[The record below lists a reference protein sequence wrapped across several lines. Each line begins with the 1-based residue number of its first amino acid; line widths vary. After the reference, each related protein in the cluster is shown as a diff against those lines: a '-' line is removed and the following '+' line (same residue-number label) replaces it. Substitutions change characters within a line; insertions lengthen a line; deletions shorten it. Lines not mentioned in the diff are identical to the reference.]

1 MRRPGPHFGD
11 HPRVRSGV
19 FYFLILLLLLQ
30 LVIRGLPGLF
40 GWHEHQ
46 NLVKPDTLEQVV
58 LERLR
63 SELPKKGGW
72 TLRPIDPNK
81 MEDFKGYLLGIP
93 PQALDSLYAFRSR
106 GGVLYNLGQFGQ
118 VSGLP
123 DSVLRHLRPYFVF
136 PSSRQAVASKSRR
149 PSPAGKDLNSVT
161 ASELQFVS
169 GIGPVLSRRIVKF
182 RDALGGFLEASQLY
196 DVYGLE
202 PTIAR
207 RVMKTF
213 PLTSIPSVQRVS
225 INEGTVEEL
234 ASILYLT
241 REMAGAI
248 VARRKRQGPFQ
259 SLRELRE
266 IESIPEAKID
276 RIALYLEL

>member
-19 FYFLILLLLLQ
+19 FYFLLLLFLLQ
-30 LVIRGLPGLF
+30 LASWGVPRLF
-40 GWHEHQ
+40 GWHEQ
-46 NLVKPDTLEQVV
+46 NLVKPDTLGQAV

-63 SELPKKGGW
+63 HELPKKGGW
-72 TLRPIDPNK
+72 TLRPFDPNK

-106 GGVLYNLGQFGQ
+106 GGVLYDLRHFGQ

-123 DSVLRHLRPYFVF
+123 DSMLRRLSPFLRF
-136 PSSRQAVASKSRR
+136 PATRHPVVSRPGMPD
-149 PSPAGKDLNSVT
+149 PSGTDLNSVT
-161 ASELQFVS
+161 ASELQYVS
-169 GIGPVLSRRIVKF
+169 GIGPVLSRRIVRF
-182 RDALGGFLEASQLY
+182 REALGGFLQASQLY

-202 PTIAR
+202 PTVAR

-213 PLTSIPSVQRVS
+213 PLTSTPTVKRVS

-241 REMAGAI
+241 REMAAAI
-248 VARRKRQGPFQ
+248 VARRKRLGPYK
-259 SLRELRE
+259 SLRELRD
-266 IESIPEAKID
+266 IKSIPEAKID